1 MSNINNKDKTGKYDT
16 EEKRLAKV
24 HMNSLFMLAISSL
37 LVWYSFKTNH
47 KIEGIILTVIP
58 AISLFVAY
66 RTRAQKRKWIIL
78 LTNLK

>member
-1 MSNINNKDKTGKYDT
+1 MLEENSMSNINNKDKPGKYDT
-16 EEKRLAKV
+16 EEKRLAKM
-24 HMNSLFMLAISSL
+24 HMNSLFMFAISSL

-66 RTRAQKRKWIIL
+66 RTRAEKK
-78 LTNLK
+78 K

>member
-47 KIEGIILTVIP
+47 KIEGIILTVIH

-66 RTRAQKRKWIIL
+66 RKK
-78 LTNLK
+78 KKKKK